1 MKDIVVIFVKTRE
14 VHLSTGG
21 LQNDDKTNRADKST
35 IDNESAPPFWTWFIE
50 NPRPR
55 SSKYLSSLAALT
67 LAT

>member
-14 VHLSTGG
+14 VHLSVGR
-21 LQNDDKTNRADKST
+21 LPNDDNTNRADKST

-55 SSKYLSSLAALT
+55 SSRYFSSLVDLT

>member
-1 MKDIVVIFVKTRE
+1 MKEIVVIFVKTRE
-14 VHLSTGG
+14 VHLSEGR
-21 LQNDDKTNRADKST
+21 LPDDDKTNRTDKST

-55 SSKYLSSLAALT
+55 SSRYFSSLAGLT